1 MFGGFCRYNGV
12 MPAGEQ
18 NLEPEVEYALLSGPE
33 KAALILSLLGTEAT
47 QSIFQKMRDNDVK
60 KMINYMAN
68 VKKAPIWMTKRVLEE
83 FYHALN
89 EDSSL
94 LFSDNRGKDFI
105 INALGEDRAKQLLGQ
120 IVDVGG
126 QNTLESLELVDSR
139 TLSNFLI
146 NEHPQTIAL
155 IVAHLAADRMVD
167 VLRRLP
173 EGLQAEVVLRVA
185 NLDFVSPE
193 LIAQLDDVLKTELST
208 LGSIDTHQL
217 GGVEP
222 IADMLN
228 LMDKNNE
235 KNIMSRVEEKDPE
248 LAEEIRKLMF
258 VFEDIVYVDDNGIQS
273 LLKEVD
279 NQQLVIALKTA
290 SDEIKTKLFSN
301 MSNRA
306 ATMLNEDLDA
316 LGPTKLSDVEKAQAA
331 IVLKIKDL
339 ESQGKAFISR
349 GGSDSD
355 SLV

>member
-1 MFGGFCRYNGV
+1 V
-12 MPAGEQ
+12 PIGEGT
-18 NLEPEVEYALLSGPE
+18 LDPDVEYSLLNGQDKAGVLLSSLGVTTSQ
-33 KAALILSLLGTEAT
+33 LIFGHL
-47 QSIFQKMRDNDVK
+47 RDNDVK
-60 KMINYMAN
+60 RMINVMAN
-68 VKKAPIWMTKRVLEE
+68 VKKAPIWMVKRVLED
-83 FYHALN
+83 FYSMLN
-89 EDSSL
+89 EDADL
-94 LFSDNRGKDFI
+94 LFSENRGRDFI

-120 IVDVGG
+120 IVDVGTA
-126 QNTLESLELVDSR
+126 NTLESLELVDTR
-139 TLSNFLI
+139 TLANFLI

-155 IVAHLAADRMVD
+155 IVAHLAPERKVD

-185 NLDFVSPE
+185 NLDYVSPE

-208 LGSIDTHQL
+208 LGSIDTNQL

-228 LMDKNNE
+228 LMDKHTE

-258 VFEDIVYVDDNGIQS
+258 VFEDLIFVDDRGIQS

-279 NQQLVIALKTA
+279 QQKLVIALKTA
-290 SDEIKTKLFSN
+290 PEDIRAKLFKN

-306 ATMLNEDLDA
+306 ATLLNEDLEA
-316 LGPTKLSDVEKAQAA
+316 LGPTKLSDVEKAQAE
-331 IVLKIKDL
+331 IVQKCKEL
-339 ESQGKAFISR
+339 EAQGKAFISR
-349 GGSDSD
+349 GNDGD